1 MAHQDIAQQTLLEQ
15 GMLIHLTDALR
26 SVIDWKLQ
34 GDDLSR
40 KLSTLRFTAQSFQR
54 HLERLMALEEY
65 DGYMDMVG
73 ALSPHLGKDV
83 DALRKDHDQ
92 FRKAVSRIVSRLERI
107 SSADPTTMGLVCD
120 EMLVLL
126 EGLEDHNRKESD
138 LLQEAFDREGG
149 GEG

>member
-40 KLSTLRFTAQSFQR
+40 KLSTLRFIAQSFQR

-107 SSADPTTMGLVCD
+107 SSADPTTTGLVCD